1 MMWGRAILHYAGAA
15 AALRRFFAERCMPN
29 YYLPG
34 VTQIPSSLL
43 ITGITQSAP
52 MIVSV
57 SVPSD
62 ASNTY
67 VPGQLVRLTVPRTW
81 GMWQAD
87 KLTGKIL
94 STGVGTITLNID
106 SSNFDPFVDGSSSS
120 EAPASLAPSGSQN
133 YQFSNASRQVPFQSL
148 NNIGN

>member
-1 MMWGRAILHYAGAA
+1 
-15 AALRRFFAERCMPN
+15 MPN
-29 YYLPG
+29 QFLPG
-34 VTQIPSSLL
+34 VTQIPSALL

-62 ASNTY
+62 AANTY

-81 GMWQAD
+81 GMWQVD
-87 KLTGKIL
+87 GLTCKIL
-94 STGVGTITLNID
+94 SVGVGTLTLNVD
-106 SSNFDPFVDGSSSS
+106 STEFDPFVDGSSSA
-120 EAPASLAPSGSQN
+120 ETPASLAPAGSRN
-133 YQFSNASRQVPFQSL
+133 YQFDNSSSQVPFQSL